1 MKSLSRI
8 ACGLGLVAALAAGSA
23 GASVTVGGTRVV
35 YPLENREV
43 TVKLTNDRAEPSL
56 VQVWMDKGNA
66 DAKPGEASAPFVLT
80 PPIFRMDAK
89 KSQTIRMMYTGDALP
104 QDRESEFW
112 LNVLDVPPKVAKSAD
127 ATNAANTNSLQ
138 FAFRTRIKVFARP
151 KGLAGTPEEA
161 AGKLTWKLVPSAD
174 NKGYDVKATNP
185 TAYYVSFSKIDV
197 VGSGQT
203 YTNDIGGMVEPRGTA
218 QFAVKNLKTIPANA
232 HVKYS
237 GISDFGGA
245 LPFDV
250 PVAP

>member
-1 MKSLSRI
+1 MKSISRI
-8 ACGLGLVAALAAGSA
+8 ACGLGVVAALLAGSA

-43 TVKLTNDRAEPSL
+43 TVKLSNDRAEASL

-80 PPIFRMDAK
+80 PPIFRMDAN
-89 KSQTIRMMYTGDALP
+89 KSQTLRMMYTGDALP
-104 QDRESEFW
+104 QDRESVFW
-112 LNVLDVPPKVAKSAD
+112 LNVLDVPPKTAKNAD
-127 ATNAANTNSLQ
+127 VNTLQ

-151 KGLAGTPEEA
+151 KGLPGTPDEA
-161 AGKLTWKLVPSAD
+161 PSKVTWKLVPSAD

-197 VGSGQT
+197 VGAGQT

-218 QFAVKNLKTIPANA
+218 QFPVKNLKTVPANA
-232 HVKYS
+232 HVKS
-237 GISDFGGA
+237 LGISDFGGS
-245 LPFDV
+245 LPFD
-250 PVAP
+250 APLAP

>member
-1 MKSLSRI
+1 MKSLSQI
-8 ACGLGLVAALAAGSA
+8 ACGLGLVAALFAGSA

-35 YPLENREV
+35 YPLESREV

-89 KSQTIRMMYTGDALP
+89 KSQTLRMMYTGDALP
-104 QDRESEFW
+104 QDRESVFW
-112 LNVLDVPPKVAKSAD
+112 LNVLDVPPKTAKTSD
-127 ATNAANTNSLQ
+127 TSSPNTLQ

-151 KGLAGTPEEA
+151 KGLAGTADEA

-197 VGSGQT
+197 VGAGQT

-218 QFAVKNLKTIPANA
+218 QFPVKNLKAIPANA
-232 HVKYS
+232 HVKYQ

>member
-1 MKSLSRI
+1 
-8 ACGLGLVAALAAGSA
+8 
-23 GASVTVGGTRVV
+23 VTVGGTRVV

-43 TVKLTNDRAEPSL
+43 TVKLSNDRAEPSL

-80 PPIFRMDAK
+80 PPIFRMDAN

-104 QDRESEFW
+104 QDKESVFW
-112 LNVLDVPPKVAKSAD
+112 LNVLDVPPKTAKNAD
-127 ATNAANTNSLQ
+127 VNTLQ

-151 KGLAGTPEEA
+151 KGLPGTPEEA
-161 AGKLTWKLVPSAD
+161 AGKVTWKLVPAAD
-174 NKGYDVKATNP
+174 NKGFDIKATNP

-197 VGSGQT
+197 VGAGQT
-203 YTNDIGGMVEPRGTA
+203 YTNDVGGMVEPRGTA
-218 QFAVKNLKTIPANA
+218 QFPIKNLKAIPANA

-245 LPFDV
+245 LPFD
-250 PVAP
+250 APIAP